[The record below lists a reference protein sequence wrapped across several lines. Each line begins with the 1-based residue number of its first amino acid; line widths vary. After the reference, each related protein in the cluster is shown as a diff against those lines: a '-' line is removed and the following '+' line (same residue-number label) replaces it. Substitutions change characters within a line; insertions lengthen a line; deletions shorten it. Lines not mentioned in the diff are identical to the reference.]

1 MRKSNMYIIAPVII
15 IVIVGL
21 VIYNFYSKNTT
32 FKDVVLDKINTDQI
46 SSLEILKSSN
56 DEKKTITDKS
66 EINKIINSLSV
77 IKLSEG
83 SYSIDSTE
91 SYYITIKTNNLR
103 RFGMTL
109 YDKNYLRIF
118 DYDPKIPKN
127 SIKSYKI
134 SNEFDPATI
143 RSLFR

>member
-1 MRKSNMYIIAPVII
+1 MRKSSIYIIAAVII

-21 VIYNFYSKNTT
+21 VIFNSYSKNTT
-32 FKDVVLDKINTDQI
+32 FNDVVLEKINTDQI

-66 EINKIINSLSV
+66 EINKIMNSLSV
-77 IKLSEG
+77 IKLREG

-91 SYYITIKTNNLR
+91 PYYITIKTNNLR

-109 YDKNYLRIF
+109 YDKNYLKIF
-118 DYDPKIPKN
+118 DYDPEIPKN
-127 SIKSYKI
+127 STKSYKI
-134 SNEFDPATI
+134 SNEFDPAII
-143 RSLFR
+143 RSLFM